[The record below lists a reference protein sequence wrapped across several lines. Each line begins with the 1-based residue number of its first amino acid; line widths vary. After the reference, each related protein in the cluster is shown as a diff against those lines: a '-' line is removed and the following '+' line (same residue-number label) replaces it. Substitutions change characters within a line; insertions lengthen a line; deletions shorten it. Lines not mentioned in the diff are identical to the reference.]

1 MGEMSETGET
11 CIAGLDGFVKRKG
24 SLKRKVVES

>member
-11 CIAGLDGFVKRKG
+11 CIAGLDGFVKIA
-24 SLKRKVVES
+24 VELIVGA

>member
-11 CIAGLDGFVKRKG
+11 CIAGLDGFVKIA
-24 SLKRKVVES
+24 VVELTVGA